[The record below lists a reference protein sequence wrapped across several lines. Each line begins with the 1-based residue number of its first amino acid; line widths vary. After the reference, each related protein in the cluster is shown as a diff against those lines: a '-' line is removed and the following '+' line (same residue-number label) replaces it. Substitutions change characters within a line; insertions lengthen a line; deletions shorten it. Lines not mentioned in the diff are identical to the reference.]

1 MILIDFFGKG
11 KINGDTFPGKNIK
24 RRKMQNNY
32 SFLFKKKNPST
43 SRLPLLTFQHSLLIP
58 CSLPIH
64 SHQHACICMAFNQV
78 T

>member
-32 SFLFKKKNPST
+32 SFLFKKK
-43 SRLPLLTFQHSLLIP
+43 IP
-58 CSLPIH
+58 ALRDYHC
-64 SHQHACICMAFNQV
+64 
-78 T
+78 